1 MNLESLPN
9 AIRCVV
15 EAAQSKK
22 AGAITVLSLQGL
34 GAFAEYFVICS
45 AESARQIEAI
55 GETVEEA
62 LRERGLRLPHR
73 EGRSGTEWLLMDYG
87 SFVVHVFSEKARGFY
102 DIERLWRAAK
112 RLDIAESSRSA
123 APGAVNE

>member
-9 AIRCVV
+9 AIRCAV

-22 AGAITVLSLQGL
+22 ASSITVLSLEGL

-45 AESARQIEAI
+45 AESARQIEAV
-55 GETVEEA
+55 GQQVEEK
-62 LRERGLRLPHR
+62 LRNCGFRLPHR
-73 EGRSGTEWLLMDYG
+73 EGRAGTEWLLLDYG
-87 SFVVHVFSEKARGFY
+87 RFVIHIFSEKARLFY

-112 RLDIAESSRSA
+112 RFDVAESSRSA
-123 APGAVNE
+123 APGAGHE

>member
-1 MNLESLPN
+1 VNLDSLPKN
-9 AIRCVV
+9 LRWAV

-22 AGAITVLSLQGL
+22 ATAVTVLSLTGL

-55 GETVEEA
+55 GDEVEQK
-62 LRERGLRLPHR
+62 LREQGLRLPHR
-73 EGRSGTEWLLMDYG
+73 EGRAGTEWLLLDYG
-87 SFVVHVFSEKARGFY
+87 SLVVHVFSEKARAFY

-112 RLDIAESSRSA
+112 RFDIPEPSRSA
-123 APGAVNE
+123 APGAGS